1 MLQNNAAKICI
12 FRWERA
18 KQAELSLPGYLWPYL
33 TLSSVSSPTVEN
45 NKMPVF
51 PNQSTLDP
59 VWLLMW
65 AGNSYLS
72 ALDVLFY
79 GLCFVEL
86 TPINYQISISRNL
99 NNHIKKCKH
108 SHYHSF
114 IISSG
119 LLGTQADCF
128 TELLTW
134 HYSAIRT
141 LFIMNSDI

>member
-1 MLQNNAAKICI
+1 MANVTKYRYKNIYLSLRSW
-12 FRWERA
+12 RWKRA

-33 TLSSVSSPTVEN
+33 TLSALRQLLKTIKCHFSQI
-45 NKMPVF
+45 
-51 PNQSTLDP
+51 NQLDT

-65 AGNSYLS
+65 AGTGYLS
-72 ALDVLFY
+72 ALDILFY
-79 GLCFVEL
+79 GLCFVGL
-86 TPINYQISISRNL
+86 TPINYQISISWNP

-119 LLGTQADCF
+119 CRDTQADCF

-134 HYSAIRT
+134 HYTTIRHC
-141 LFIMNSDI
+141 L